1 MTGRR
6 ALAAVLASIMVA
18 LAAVQFAAGAA
29 VAPRTTEP
37 VRLVPINVTVTA
49 ARVKLDMHRI
59 GFQNMAQFRI
69 RNRTAIAR
77 TFSIGGQKMRVAA
90 NGYRIML
97 LFCDVRGSFRYTV
110 TPGSSAHRGTFLVI

>member
-1 MTGRR
+1 
-6 ALAAVLASIMVA
+6 MVA

-37 VRLVPINVTVTA
+37 VRLVAINVTVTA
-49 ARVKLDMHRI
+49 ARVKLDMQRI

-77 TFSIGGQKMRVAA
+77 TFSIGGQKMRVPA

-97 LFCDVRGSFRYTV
+97 LLCDVRGSFRYTV
-110 TPGSSAHRGTFLVI
+110 TPGTGAHRGTLLVV